1 MPLELKEVRIR
12 VAILRDLFLEEGN
25 CPAITLGSLP
35 LHSCGP
41 SKQHVRV
48 LWLFLTCYFSL
59 HIWGTGEHSKLLMK
73 KGLEKSKDCEYRH

>member
-59 HIWGTGEHSKLLMK
+59 HISMGNWGTLKTPDEEGIGKEQRL
-73 KGLEKSKDCEYRH
+73 